1 MTVLQVFRAAKEKDE
16 DIARKRSCVTPSSAS
31 STTTPRF
38 SRFMPFNRVFVF
50 RYKVVVDLHAKFAGL
65 CKAVEEEGQVSQ
77 RSSPPSVTIPQL
89 LSPPSVTI
97 PQLLM
102 PSPPQVQ
109 NTLRQLEAQVE
120 AAVARGAALN
130 VPTPSLS
137 SHLRSC
143 KCVLNEGCRA
153 GGTSR
158 GGLEAGKAGQRSAL
172 KTSRV
177 RNIESPPSHPPC
189 TGTCVNISCGVLYRM
204 ITTRSKGQQGRVVR
218 FVA

>member
-1 MTVLQVFRAAKEKDE
+1 MFRAAKEKDE
-16 DIARKRSCVTPSSAS
+16 DVARKRSCVTPSSTS

-38 SRFMPFNRVFVF
+38 SRLMPFNRVFAF

-89 LSPPSVTI
+89 LSPPSVTK

-130 VPTPSLS
+130 VPTPPS

-143 KCVLNEGCRA
+143 TCVLNEGYRA

-158 GGLEAGKAGQRSAL
+158 GGLEAGKAGQRAAL

-189 TGTCVNISCGVLYRM
+189 TGTCVNISCGFLYRM
-204 ITTRSKGQQGRVVR
+204 ITTRSKRQQGQVVR